1 MKVKITSPKLS
12 LGYKRN
18 RRWGWSGKPAPT
30 AMRNRATALL
40 DVVTVKKAVDA
51 STSTNLSSPTLWN
64 PYMTPPR
71 TTVPRER
78 LTRSPAPSPSTAS
91 AAPTAWMQPP
101 EPALRTLLASRGIN
115 RAATNVAITRDEW
128 TACAGESSTAGAA
141 RLLSVEACLLRKDH
155 PTWTGTIRRGIIAAA
170 ESACVHTAVS
180 KVQAEVCTPPKTSAT
195 MATSPFY
202 QPSSQP
208 TSPVYQPPSA
218 SQSTSPFFQPSS
230 HPSSPV
236 YQPPSHPSSPVY
248 QPPSH
253 PSSPVY
259 QPPSH
264 PTSPVTTTH
273 TSTNTSTGITI
284 PIPPR
289 LIGTPYAEL
298 PSPVPGI
305 TRVRPPWTRPGGP
318 LPPFLT
324 QNDVPADF
332 EEHRWNMAYVVH
344 EVAGLEWHEECLC
357 MDCDDTAL
365 SHAQHLPKIWPGREV
380 VNPFLVA
387 YFNGN

>member
-1 MKVKITSPKLS
+1 MKVKITSPKHS

-18 RRWGWSGKPAPT
+18 RRWGWSAKPAPT
-30 AMRNRATALL
+30 AMRKRAIACL

-78 LTRSPAPSPSTAS
+78 MTRSPAPSPSTA
-91 AAPTAWMQPP
+91 WMQPA
-101 EPALRTLLASRGIN
+101 EPALLAVLASRSIN
-115 RAATNVAITRDEW
+115 RVATNGPITRDEL
-128 TACAGESSTAGAA
+128 TAWAAESSTAGAA
-141 RLLSVEACLLRKDH
+141 RQLWPKACPPRKDR
-155 PTWTGTIRRGIIAAA
+155 PTWSETIRRGIIAAA
-170 ESACVHTAVS
+170 DSARVRAALNMA
-180 KVQAEVCTPPKTSAT
+180 QAEVFTPPKTSAT
-195 MATSPFY
+195 MATSPIYQPSSQPSSPIY

-208 TSPVYQPPSA
+208 TSPFYQPSSLPASPVYQPSWQP
-218 SQSTSPFFQPSS
+218 TSPVYQPSS

-236 YQPPSHPSSPVY
+236 YQPPSHPSSPV
-248 QPPSH
+248 
-253 PSSPVY
+253 
-259 QPPSH
+259 
-264 PTSPVTTTH
+264 TTTH
-273 TSTNTSTGITI
+273 TSTNSSTNNTSTGITI

-289 LIGTPYAEL
+289 LIATPYAEL

-318 LPPFLT
+318 LPPFLA

-380 VNPFLVA
+380 INPFLVA